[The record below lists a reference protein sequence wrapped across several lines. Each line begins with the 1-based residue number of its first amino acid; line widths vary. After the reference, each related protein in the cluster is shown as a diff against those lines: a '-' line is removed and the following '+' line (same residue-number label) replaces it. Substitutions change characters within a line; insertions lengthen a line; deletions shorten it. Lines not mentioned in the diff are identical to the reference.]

1 MFIKPS
7 LKSSLNTRHAKCVG
21 ELVRHFVFFTDEMFL
36 VFGIILAR
44 NVELEAH
51 PGVER
56 DVAGLG
62 VIGLRLGREARA
74 GFLVSSLVHQPM
86 STDRMQSLCAD

>member
-7 LKSSLNTRHAKCVG
+7 LKSSLSIRHAKCFG
-21 ELVRHFVFFTDEMFL
+21 ELVRHFVFCTDELFL

-62 VIGLRLGREARA
+62 VIGLRLGRKASAGLLHARQH
-74 GFLVSSLVHQPM
+74 LR
-86 STDRMQSLCAD
+86 D

>member
-1 MFIKPS
+1 MSNVFD
-7 LKSSLNTRHAKCVG
+7 CFG
-21 ELVRHFVFFTDEMFL
+21 ELVRHFVFCSDEL
-36 VFGIILAR
+36 LRVFGSILTR

-62 VIGLRLGREARA
+62 AIGLRLAREARA
-74 GFLVSSLVHQPM
+74 GFLASSLVQQQL
-86 STDRMQSLCAD
+86 STD